1 MRERTKIMDI
11 IVATNN
17 QGKVK
22 EIKNILYPH
31 NVMSQ
36 MEIGVDI
43 DVEETGLT
51 FVENA
56 FLKARALKP
65 YTDCAIIADDSGLMV
80 DYLNGDPGVF
90 SARYAGENTTPMQGI
105 EKLLKNLDGVPFE
118 GRGAKFVSVIALI
131 LPDGSEYSFEGECSG
146 YITNILKGENGFGF
160 DPVFYYPPFDKTFAE
175 LTDDEKNS
183 VSHRSVAIAKLSEF
197 LEKL

>member
-1 MRERTKIMDI
+1 MDI

-36 MEIGVDI
+36 SEIGVDI
-43 DVEETGLT
+43 DVEETGDT
-51 FVENA
+51 FEENA
-56 FLKARALKP
+56 FLKARALKS

-80 DYLNGDPGVF
+80 DYLNGDPGVY
-90 SARYAGENTTPMQGI
+90 SARYAGDNTTPMQGI
-105 EKLLKNLDGVPFE
+105 EKLLKNLDGVPFD
-118 GRGAKFVSVIALI
+118 GRSAHFVSVIALI
-131 LPDGSEYSFEGECSG
+131 MPDGTEYSFDGSCDG
-146 YITNILKGENGFGF
+146 YITNILKGDNGFGY

-175 LTDDEKNS
+175 MTDEEKNS
-183 VSHRSVAIAKLSEF
+183 ISHRYVAISKLSEF
-197 LEKL
+197 LKTVE

>member
-1 MRERTKIMDI
+1 MDI

-36 MEIGVDI
+36 IEIGVDI
-43 DVEETGLT
+43 DVEETGTT
-51 FVENA
+51 FEENA

-65 YTDCAIIADDSGLMV
+65 YTQCAIIADDSGLMV

-90 SARYAGENTTPMQGI
+90 TARYAGENTTPMQGI
-105 EKLLKNLDGVPFE
+105 EKLLKNMEGVPFE
-118 GRGAKFVSVIALI
+118 DRGAKFVSVIALI
-131 LPDGSEYSFEGECSG
+131 WPDGSEYSFEGECSG
-146 YITNILKGENGFGF
+146 YITNIIKGENGFGF
-160 DPVFYYPPFDKTFAE
+160 DPIFYYPPFDKTFAE
-175 LTDDEKNS
+175 ISDDAKNE
-183 VSHRSVAIAKLSEF
+183 VSHRSAAISKLKEF
-197 LEKL
+197 LENME

>member
-1 MRERTKIMDI
+1 MDI

-43 DVEETGLT
+43 DVEETGDT

-65 YTDCAIIADDSGLMV
+65 YTNCAIIADDSGLMV
-80 DYLNGDPGVF
+80 DYLNGDPGVYT
-90 SARYAGENTTPMQGI
+90 ARYAGENTTPMQGI
-105 EKLLKNLDGVPFE
+105 EKLLKNLDGVPYE
-118 GRGAKFVSVIALI
+118 GRGAKFVSVIALVM
-131 LPDGSEYSFEGECSG
+131 PDGSEYSFEGECFG

-160 DPVFYYPPFDKTFAE
+160 DPVFYYPPLDKTFAE
-175 LTDDEKNS
+175 LTDEEKNS
-183 VSHRSVAIAKLSEF
+183 VSHRSAAIAKLSEF
-197 LEKL
+197 LETL

>member
-1 MRERTKIMDI
+1 MDI

-43 DVEETGLT
+43 DVEETGTT
-51 FVENA
+51 FEENA
-56 FLKARALKP
+56 FLKARALKS
-65 YTDCAIIADDSGLMV
+65 YTQCAIIADDSGLMV

-90 SARYAGENTTPMQGI
+90 TARYAGENTTPMQGI
-105 EKLLKNLDGVPFE
+105 EKLLKNMEGVPFE
-118 GRGAKFVSVIALI
+118 DRGAKFVSVIALV
-131 LPDGSEYSFEGECSG
+131 LPDGSEYSFEGECLG
-146 YITNILKGENGFGF
+146 YITNIIKGENGFGF
-160 DPVFYYPPFDKTFAE
+160 DPIFYYPPFDKTFAE
-175 LTDDEKNS
+175 ISDDAKNE
-183 VSHRSVAIAKLSEF
+183 VSHRSAAISKLKKF
-197 LEKL
+197 LENME

>member
-1 MRERTKIMDI
+1 MDI

-43 DVEETGLT
+43 DVEETGDT

-56 FLKARALKP
+56 FLKARALKQ
-65 YTDCAIIADDSGLMV
+65 YTNCAIIADDSGLMV
-80 DYLNGDPGVF
+80 DYLNGDPGVYT
-90 SARYAGENTTPMQGI
+90 ARYAGENTTPMQGI
-105 EKLLKNLDGVPFE
+105 EKLLKNLDGVPYE

-131 LPDGSEYSFEGECSG
+131 LPDGSEYSFEGECFG

-160 DPVFYYPPFDKTFAE
+160 DPVFYYPPLDKTFAV
-175 LTDDEKNS
+175 LTDEEKNAI
-183 VSHRSVAIAKLSEF
+183 SHRGKAVREF
-197 LEKL
+197 IEKLREYYADK

>member
-1 MRERTKIMDI
+1 MDI

-43 DVEETGLT
+43 DVEETGST

-65 YTDCAIIADDSGLMV
+65 YTNCAIIADDSGLMV

-90 SARYAGENTTPMQGI
+90 TARYAGENTTPMQGI

-118 GRGAKFVSVIALI
+118 GRGARFVSVIALI

-160 DPVFYYPPFDKTFAE
+160 DPVFYYPPLDKTFAE

-183 VSHRSVAIAKLSEF
+183 VSHRSAAIAKLSEF
-197 LEKL
+197 LENSQALCQ

>member
-1 MRERTKIMDI
+1 MDI

-22 EIKNILYPH
+22 EIKNILSPH

-43 DVEETGLT
+43 DVDETGDT
-51 FVENA
+51 FAENA
-56 FLKARALKP
+56 FIKARALRP
-65 YTDCAIIADDSGLMV
+65 YTQCAIIADDSGLMV
-80 DYLNGDPGVF
+80 DYLNGDPGVYT
-90 SARYAGENTTPMQGI
+90 ARYAGENTTPLQGI

-131 LPDGSEYSFEGECSG
+131 LPDGTEYCFEGECRG

-160 DPVFYYPPFDKTFAE
+160 DPVFYYPPLDKTFAE

-183 VSHRSVAIAKLSEF
+183 VSHRSVAISKLTHF
-197 LEKL
+197 LDTL

>member
-1 MRERTKIMDI
+1 MDI

-43 DVEETGLT
+43 DVEETGDT

-65 YTDCAIIADDSGLMV
+65 YTNCAIIADDSGLMV
-80 DYLNGDPGVF
+80 DYLNGDPGVYT
-90 SARYAGENTTPMQGI
+90 ARYAGENTTPMQGI
-105 EKLLKNLDGVPFE
+105 EKLLKNLDGVPYD
-118 GRGAKFVSVIALI
+118 GRGARFVSVIALI
-131 LPDGSEYSFEGECSG
+131 LPDGSEYSFEGECFG

-160 DPVFYYPPFDKTFAE
+160 DPVFYYPPLDKTFAE
-175 LTDDEKNS
+175 LTDEEKNS
-183 VSHRSVAIAKLSEF
+183 VSHRSAAIAKLSEF
-197 LEKL
+197 LETL

>member
-1 MRERTKIMDI
+1 MDI

-90 SARYAGENTTPMQGI
+90 TARYAGENTTPMQGI

-131 LPDGSEYSFEGECSG
+131 MPDGSEYSFEGECSG

-160 DPVFYYPPFDKTFAE
+160 DPIFYYPPFDKTFAE
-175 LTDDEKNS
+175 LTDEQKNS
-183 VSHRSVAIAKLSEF
+183 ISHRYAAMKKLKDFIEA
-197 LEKL
+197 E

>member
-1 MRERTKIMDI
+1 MDI

-22 EIKNILYPH
+22 EIKSILAPH

-43 DVEETGLT
+43 DVEETGDT

-65 YTDCAIIADDSGLMV
+65 YTQCAIIADDSGLMV
-80 DYLNGDPGVF
+80 DYLNGEPGVY
-90 SARYAGENTTPMQGI
+90 SARYAGDNTTPMQGI
-105 EKLLKNLDGVPFE
+105 EKLLRNLDGVPFE
-118 GRGAKFVSVIALI
+118 NRGAQFVSVIALI
-131 LPDGSEYSFEGECSG
+131 LPDGTEYSFEGTCKG

-160 DPVFYYPPFDKTFAE
+160 DPVFYYPPLDKTFAE

-183 VSHRSVAIAKLSEF
+183 VSHRSEAISKLSEF
-197 LEKL
+197 LNTI

>member
-1 MRERTKIMDI
+1 MDI
-11 IVATNN
+11 IIATNN

-22 EIKNILYPH
+22 EIKQILYPH

-36 MEIGVDI
+36 SEIGVDI
-43 DVEETGLT
+43 DVEETGDT
-51 FVENA
+51 FEENA

-80 DYLNGDPGVF
+80 DYLNGDPGVY

-105 EKLLKNLDGVPFE
+105 EKLLNNLEGVPFD
-118 GRGAKFVSVIALI
+118 GRSAHFVSVIALI
-131 LPDGSEYSFEGECSG
+131 MPDGSEYSFEGRCDG

-160 DPVFYYPPFDKTFAE
+160 DPVFYYPPFDKTFGE
-175 LTDDEKNS
+175 LTDEEKNS
-183 VSHRSVAIAKLSEF
+183 ISHRFIAIKKLTEF
-197 LEKL
+197 LNDN

>member
-1 MRERTKIMDI
+1 MDI

-90 SARYAGENTTPMQGI
+90 TARYAGENTTPMQGI

-131 LPDGSEYSFEGECSG
+131 MPDGSEYSFEGECSG

-160 DPVFYYPPFDKTFAE
+160 DPIFYYPPFDKTFAE
-175 LTDDEKNS
+175 LTDEEKNS
-183 VSHRSVAIAKLSEF
+183 VSHRSAAIAKLSKF
-197 LEKL
+197 LETI

>member
-1 MRERTKIMDI
+1 MDI

-22 EIKNILYPH
+22 EIKNILAPH

-36 MEIGVDI
+36 SEIGIDI
-43 DVEETGLT
+43 DVEETGDT

-80 DYLNGDPGVF
+80 DYLNGEPGVY
-90 SARYAGENTTPMQGI
+90 SARYAGDNTTPMQGI

-118 GRGAKFVSVIALI
+118 GRTARFVSVVALI
-131 LPDGSEYSFEGECSG
+131 MPDGSEYSFDGTCDG
-146 YITNILKGENGFGF
+146 YITNILKGDNGFGY

-175 LTDDEKNS
+175 MTDEEKNS
-183 VSHRSVAIAKLSEF
+183 ISHRYVAINKLSEF
-197 LEKL
+197 LKTL

>member
-1 MRERTKIMDI
+1 MDI

-36 MEIGVDI
+36 IEIGVDI
-43 DVEETGLT
+43 DVEETGTT
-51 FVENA
+51 FEQNA

-65 YTDCAIIADDSGLMV
+65 YTQCAIIADDSGLMV

-90 SARYAGENTTPMQGI
+90 TARYAGENTTPMQGI
-105 EKLLKNLDGVPFE
+105 EKLLKNMEGVPFE
-118 GRGAKFVSVIALI
+118 DRGAKFVSVIALI

-146 YITNILKGENGFGF
+146 YITNIIKGENGFGF
-160 DPVFYYPPFDKTFAE
+160 DPIFYYPPFDKTFAE
-175 LTDDEKNS
+175 ISDDAKNE
-183 VSHRSVAIAKLSEF
+183 VSHRSAAISKLKEF
-197 LEKL
+197 LENME

>member
-1 MRERTKIMDI
+1 MDNMDI

-22 EIKNILYPH
+22 EIKQLLSPH

-36 MEIGVDI
+36 SEIGIDI
-43 DVEETGLT
+43 DVEETGET

-56 FLKARALKP
+56 FLKARAIKP
-65 YTDCAIIADDSGLMV
+65 YTSYAIIADDSGLMV
-80 DYLNGDPGVF
+80 DYLNGEPGVY
-90 SARYAGENTTPMQGI
+90 SARYAGENTTPLQGI

-118 GRGAKFVSVIALI
+118 GRSAHFTSVIALI
-131 LPDGSEYSFEGECSG
+131 LPDGSEYSFEGRCDG

-175 LTDDEKNS
+175 LTDTEKNS
-183 VSHRSVAIAKLSEF
+183 ISHRYIAIKKLIDF
-197 LEKL
+197 LSDK